1 MKLKY
6 RTTLPE
12 ATLSPHALEGDVGL
26 DILAV
31 KIHKKIGDKTI
42 MYDTGICVQPEHGYY
57 TELIPRS
64 SISKTGYILTNS
76 VGIVD
81 PKYRGTL
88 KIVLTR
94 VDDSLPELTLPFK
107 VAQLIVRKAEYAELE
122 QVHSLDETIRG
133 DKGFGSTNY
142 NF

>member
-6 RTTLPE
+6 ITTLPQ
-12 ATLSPHALEGDVGL
+12 ASLSPHALEGDVGL

-31 KIHKKIGDKTI
+31 KVHKKIGDKTI
-42 MYDTGICVQPEHGYY
+42 MYDTGVCVQPEPGYY

-64 SISKTGYILTNS
+64 SISKTGYMLTNS
-76 VGIVD
+76 IGIVD
-81 PKYRGTL
+81 SHYTGSL

-122 QVHSLDETIRG
+122 RVDSLEETTRG
-133 DKGFGSTNY
+133 DNGFGSTN
-142 NF
+142 